1 MFVFCKPEDSEKY
14 HEEILDIEKEIV
26 DGLKLPYRVI
36 DAASGDLGGPAYRR
50 FDIESW
56 MTMKGEKGEGG
67 YGEITSCSNCT
78 DYQARRLNI
87 RYKKKD
93 GSTEFVHTLNGTA
106 VASSR
111 FPLAIIENYQQKDGS
126 INVPTVLQKYVKI
139 KKIK

>member
-14 HEEILDIEKEIV
+14 HEEILNIEKEIV

-50 FDIESW
+50 FDVEAW
-56 MTMKGEKGEGG
+56 MAMKGEKGD

-93 GSTEFVHTLNGTA
+93 GTIDFIHTLNGTA
-106 VASSR
+106 VVLSR

-126 INVPTVLQKYVKI
+126 INVPTVLQKYIKI